1 MNREFVTF
9 THREATIRVS
19 ARWRKA
25 VEESVRK
32 NRYLL
37 EAYIAREPRF
47 LHSLVPIPI
56 GPDPPEVAVRM
67 HRASLAV
74 GVGPMAAVAGAVAQM
89 AGEAALAAAV
99 AGGGSIQQAA
109 GSGAPAA
116 GQAAAGQAAAGAG
129 PAAADPGYG
138 APDSP
143 EVIVENG
150 GDIFLA
156 LKDPAVIGLWAGGS
170 PLSGRIAFRIL
181 PEDTPLGVC
190 SSSGT
195 MGHSLSLG
203 SCDLATVFSRD
214 AALADAAATLAAN
227 MVKSESDIEAAVN
240 EILAIPGIM
249 GLIVVKGERIGMGG
263 FAPELIRNRDTG
275 TAGKVTRD
283 PRANWV
289 IE

>member
-19 ARWRKA
+19 TRWRKT
-25 VEESVRK
+25 VEDSVRR
-32 NRYLL
+32 NRFLL
-37 EAYIAREPRF
+37 EAYIARVPHF

-67 HRASLAV
+67 HRASLVV

-89 AGEAALAAAV
+89 AAEAVLAAA
-99 AGGGSIQQAA
+99 GSTQQAA
-109 GSGAPAA
+109 EPEATDANQAPASKDEL
-116 GQAAAGQAAAGAG
+116 
-129 PAAADPGYG
+129 PRT
-138 APDSP
+138 

-150 GDIFLA
+150 GDIFLT

-170 PLSGRIAFRIL
+170 SLSGRIALRIR

-240 EILAIPGIM
+240 EILPIPGIL
-249 GLIVVKGERIGMGG
+249 GLVVIKGQRIGMGG
-263 FAPELIRNRDTG
+263 WTPELIRNRDADLTS
-275 TAGKVTRD
+275 KVTRD